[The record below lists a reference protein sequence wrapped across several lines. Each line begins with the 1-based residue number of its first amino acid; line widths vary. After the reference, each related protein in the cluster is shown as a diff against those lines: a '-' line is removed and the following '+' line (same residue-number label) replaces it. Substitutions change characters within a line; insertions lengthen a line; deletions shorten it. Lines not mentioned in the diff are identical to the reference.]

1 MTLNDIAS
9 ALGISRATV
18 SNAFNHPDR
27 LADEMREKILAYCK
41 AQGYYG
47 PDPRA
52 RAMRRRDLHEVAVV
66 FHHDL
71 SYALTDPL
79 SIAFLQGVAKELDK
93 RKLALQLIPKMGRR
107 VDWAAAFQT
116 TADALIVHDEVDADL
131 IPQLR
136 ALRKPLALVDAVVS
150 DLNGVKIDDWQG
162 AAQAMNYVLSKKPDF
177 VVALCLPMDPIQRQS
192 VMTQSP
198 SADANFVG
206 SARMSGYMHA
216 ITQSG
221 FPLSRVSWIEVDD
234 QDPDAAANLALPVIE
249 PLLQQ
254 GRIGVAAMT
263 DRMALSTLKALQER
277 GASQLVAL
285 IGFDDIPAAEAA
297 GLSTIRQNAS
307 LKGELAVQIA
317 LDAIGSVVLPVEI
330 VIRST

>member
-27 LADEMREKILAYCK
+27 LADDMREKVLAYCK
-41 AQGYYG
+41 EQGYFG

-116 TADALIVHDEVDADL
+116 TADALIIHDEVGADL
-131 IPQLR
+131 MPQLR
-136 ALRKPLALVDAVVS
+136 ALRKPLALVDASVS
-150 DLNGVKIDDWQG
+150 DLNGVKVDDWQG
-162 AAQAMNYVLSKKPDF
+162 AAYAMSYVLSKKPDF
-177 VVALCLPMDPIQRQS
+177 VVALCLPINPIQRQS
-192 VMTQSP
+192 VMALSP
-198 SADANFVG
+198 NADTNFVG

-216 ITQSG
+216 LTQSG
-221 FPLSRVSWIEVDD
+221 FPLNHVSWIEVDD
-234 QDPDAAANLALPVIE
+234 QAPDAAAHLALPVIE
-249 PLLQQ
+249 PLLKRGQV
-254 GRIGVAAMT
+254 GVVAMT
-263 DRMALSTLKALQER
+263 DRMALSTLNSLRER
-277 GASQLVAL
+277 GAPSLAAL
-285 IGFDDIPAAEAA
+285 IGFDDIPAAEFA